1 MKNEELIANGNL
13 TFMKIFKRLIISM
26 VAMMVLSSCVWFAES
41 EPVSES
47 MSFDFVNESDQ
58 QISVIQHGY
67 FKRGYIFKLSSFRSW
82 PDHMEKI
89 IQPGE
94 CVEFSSFIVGEG
106 IDKTTQILIF
116 KQSTIEEYGRY
127 NIMKNDIYDKRYII
141 SYREVEAGLK
151 IVYTGD

>member
-13 TFMKIFKRLIISM
+13 IFMKIFKRLIISM

-41 EPVSES
+41 EPES

-58 QISVIQHGY
+58 QISVIDYGY

-82 PDHMEKI
+82 PDQMEKI

-94 CVEFSSFIVGEG
+94 CLKFSSFIVGEG
-106 IDKTTQILIF
+106 IDKTTQKLIF
-116 KQSTIEEYGRY
+116 KRRTS
-127 NIMKNDIYDKRYII
+127 
-141 SYREVEAGLK
+141 
-151 IVYTGD
+151 